1 MFNILLF
8 SFIACFVIE
17 RLFVGW
23 KLPKVHSWY
32 TRVVVVNVIQLSIVL
47 IAGFSWEKWFSKAS
61 LFHLSD
67 SVNPWAAGFIAYFI
81 ATFVFYWWHRL
92 RHESDFFW
100 KYFHQIHHSPQRL
113 EVITSFYKHP
123 LEMTVNSILGSLIV
137 YAFLGLSLEAGAIY
151 TLFTALG
158 EFFYHTNVKS
168 PRWIGYI
175 FQRPEMHRI
184 HHQYNKH
191 KNNYGDFA
199 IWDIMFG
206 TFENPKT
213 WSDHCGFDEAKELR
227 LKDMLLFK
235 DVHKLVLPLAVLI
248 GVGMGAPAPALAQHN
263 YSSLS
268 EACESAKSIVAEG
281 DLIFTDIPLLPFR
294 KVAETTNSWTSH
306 VGIIFLNESGE
317 WIVSESKVP
326 LAKDTPLCDFI
337 KNSADFRF
345 EVRRLN
351 RPLEK
356 SELIQLRKT
365 AKSMLG
371 HWYDLGFNYDSKRLF
386 CSKFAYLT
394 YQSIGIEVGELQ
406 TFKQLMEAN
415 PRAPQN
421 FWKAWYLGSIPW
433 ERHTVSP
440 ASQLKDPKFSSVVKV
455 H

>member
-1 MFNILLF
+1 MLNILLI

-23 KLPKVHSWY
+23 NLPRVHSWY
-32 TRVVVVNVIQLSIVL
+32 TRVILINVVQLGVVL
-47 IAGFSWEKWFSKAS
+47 LAGYSWERWLSSAS
-61 LFHLSD
+61 LFRLSD
-67 SVNPWAAGFIAYFI
+67 AVNPWVAGFIAYFI

-123 LEMTVNSILGSLIV
+123 LEMMVNSILGSLIV
-137 YAFLGLSLEAGAIY
+137 YTFLGLSLEAGAIY

-184 HHQYNKH
+184 HHQYNRH

-199 IWDIMFG
+199 IWDMIFG
-206 TFENPKT
+206 TFENPEN
-213 WSDHCGFDEAKELR
+213 WEGECGFDEPKELR
-227 LKDMLLFK
+227 LKDMLQFK
-235 DVHKLVLPLAVLI
+235 DVHKLMLPMAILT
-248 GVGMGAPAPALAQHN
+248 GVGIGSPASAAQHN

-268 EACESAKSIVAEG
+268 EACSVAKSMVAEG
-281 DLIFTDIPLLPFR
+281 DLLFTDIPVLPFR
-294 KVAETTNSWTSH
+294 KVAETTMSWTSH
-306 VGIIFLNESGE
+306 VGIVFLNEDGE

-326 LAKDTPLCDFI
+326 MSTETPICDFL
-337 KNSADFRF
+337 KNSAQYRF
-345 EVRRLN
+345 EVRRLS

-356 SELIQLRKT
+356 SELVHLRSK
-365 AKSMLG
+365 AKSLLG
-371 HWYDLGFNYDSKRLF
+371 QWYDLGFNFDSNRVF
-386 CSKFAYLT
+386 CSKFVYLV

-406 TFKQLMEAN
+406 TFHQLMRDN
-415 PRAPQN
+415 PKSPVG
-421 FWKAWYLGSIPW
+421 FWKLWYLGSIPLD
-433 ERHTVSP
+433 RRTISP
-440 ASQLKDPKFSSVVKV
+440 ASQLNDSQFSRVALFR
-455 H
+455 